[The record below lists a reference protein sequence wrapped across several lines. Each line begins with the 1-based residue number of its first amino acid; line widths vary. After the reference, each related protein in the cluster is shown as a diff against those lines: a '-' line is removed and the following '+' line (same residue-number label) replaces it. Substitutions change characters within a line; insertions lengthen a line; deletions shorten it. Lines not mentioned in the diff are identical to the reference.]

1 MRIARGAVVFG
12 KGVSS
17 ARTRFHPG
25 TKDIPWLIVVSGVIV
40 ALGSALV
47 YGIERNEPDANIT
60 TLPDAMWWG
69 ITTATTVG
77 SNLEPVTVEGRAIAL
92 GLMILG
98 ISLIA
103 GMAGIFADT
112 LLRTDEGLEERLAS
126 LEGQLARIEHRLKGE
141 EPGGQ

>member
-47 YGIERNEPDANIT
+47 YGIERDVPGANIT
-60 TLPDAMWWG
+60 TLSDAMWWG
-69 ITTATTVG
+69 LTTATTVG
-77 SNLEPVTVEGRAIAL
+77 STLEPVTVEGRAIAL
-92 GLMILG
+92 GLMLLG
-98 ISLIA
+98 I
-103 GMAGIFADT
+103 
-112 LLRTDEGLEERLAS
+112 
-126 LEGQLARIEHRLKGE
+126 
-141 EPGGQ
+141 